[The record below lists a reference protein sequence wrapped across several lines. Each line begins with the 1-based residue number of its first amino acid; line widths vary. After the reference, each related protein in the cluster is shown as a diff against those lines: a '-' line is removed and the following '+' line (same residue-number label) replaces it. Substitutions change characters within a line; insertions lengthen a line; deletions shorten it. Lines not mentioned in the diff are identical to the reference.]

1 MKIVKQGNS
10 FYLVGALNKRKKL
23 SLKNKR
29 RLKKYVKENYS
40 N

>member
-1 MKIVKQGNS
+1 MKIVKENNS
-10 FYLVGALNKRKKL
+10 FYLVGALNKRKKI

-29 RLKKYVKENYS
+29 RLKKYVKENHS